1 MKVGIDIEMIDRF
14 KVMLDEKKQKKIFT
28 EREIAYFSKFEHK
41 LDHIAGGFCAKEAV
55 SKALKVGLYTKLNPI
70 DIEILHDENGA
81 PFVNV
86 ENDKLKA
93 LVGGRSLDVS
103 ISHTD
108 SVATAICVVDG

>member
-14 KVMLDEKKQKKIFT
+14 KIMLDENKQKKVFT
-28 EREIAYFSKFEHK
+28 EREIAYFNRFEHK
-41 LDHIAGGFCAKEAV
+41 LDHIAGCFCAKEAV

-86 ENDKLKA
+86 KNKKLKE

-108 SVATAICVVDG
+108 LIATAICIVSD